1 MYNNKKVLA
10 LITARGGSKGI
21 PDKNIKLLGGK
32 PLIAWTI
39 DEAKKSKYIDRL
51 ILSSDCENI
60 QGIAKQFSCEVP
72 FSRPKE
78 LASDTSSSID
88 VILHALDN
96 IYEEFDYL
104 MLLQPTSPFRTV
116 ADIDKVVEE
125 SIDSNIEL
133 MVSVAKVKK
142 HPSYLYK
149 IENNKL
155 IPYIETNKQLRRQDM
170 PATYEHNGAIY
181 FSTVDFIK
189 KNKTYN
195 SVEAVGFEMFG
206 SGNLDIDTYEDLEY
220 AEYLINK
227 GSNK

>member
-1 MYNNKKVLA
+1 MYNNKKLLA

-60 QGIAKQFSCEVP
+60 QEIAKQFSCEVP

>member
-39 DEAKKSKYIDRL
+39 DEANKSKYIDRL

-60 QGIAKQFSCEVP
+60 QRIAKQFSCEVP

>member
-1 MYNNKKVLA
+1 MYKNKRILA

-21 PDKNIKLLGGK
+21 PDKNIKLLGSK

-39 DEAKKSKYIDRL
+39 NEVNKSKYIDRC
-51 ILSSDCENI
+51 ILSSDSEKI
-60 QGIAKQFSCEVP
+60 ISVAKEFGCEVP
-72 FSRPKE
+72 FVRPE
-78 LASDTSSSID
+78 EFATDTSSSID
-88 VILHALDN
+88 VILHALEN
-96 IYEEFDYL
+96 INEKFDYL

-116 ADIDKVVEE
+116 INIDKVIEQTV
-125 SIDSNIEL
+125 DSNIEL
-133 MVSVAKVKK
+133 MISVAKVKK

-181 FSTVDFIK
+181 FSTTDFIK

-195 SVEAVGFEMFG
+195 IKDAVGYEMFG
-206 SGNLDIDTYEDLEY
+206 STNLDIDTIEDLEY
-220 AEYLINK
+220 AEYLISR

>member
-1 MYNNKKVLA
+1 MYNNKKLLA

-60 QGIAKQFSCEVP
+60 QRIAKQFSCEVP

>member
-1 MYNNKKVLA
+1 MYKNKRILA

-21 PDKNIKLLGGK
+21 PDKNIKLLCGK
-32 PLIAWTI
+32 PLIAWSI
-39 DEAKKSKYIDRL
+39 EEAKKSKYIDRL
-51 ILSSDCENI
+51 ILSSDSEKI
-60 QGIAKQFSCEVP
+60 IKVAKEWGCDVP
-72 FSRPKE
+72 FVRPEE
-78 LASDTSSSID
+78 LAFDTSSSID
-88 VILHALDN
+88 VILHAIEN
-96 IYEEFDYL
+96 IDDKFDYL

-116 ADIDKVVEE
+116 ADIDKVVEQ

-170 PATYEHNGAIY
+170 PQTYEHNGAIY
-181 FSTVDFIK
+181 FSTIDFIK

-195 SVEAVGFEMFG
+195 SKDAVGYEMFG
-206 SGNLDIDTYEDLEY
+206 SANLDIDTVEDLEY

-227 GSNK
+227 GNKK